1 MKIHGKVWKYGD
13 NIDTD
18 IIYPGKYLV
27 SFDPEEAGKHA
38 MEGIE
43 TDFYKK
49 ISKGD
54 ILLVGKNFGSGSAR
68 EQAPLALKYA
78 GVGAII
84 SEIFPRTFYRNAIN
98 IGLPVI
104 EVCGINDE
112 VNEKDELEI
121 DLEAGLIKNFTK
133 GKEYKFSSPP
143 AFIIEILKIGGAIPF
158 YKNRFLS
165 SSEITR

>member
-1 MKIHGKVWKYGD
+1 MKISGKVWKYGD

-27 SFDPEEAGKHA
+27 SFDPDEAAKHA

-43 TDFYKK
+43 IDFYKK

-68 EQAPLALKYA
+68 EQAAIALKYA
-78 GVGAII
+78 GVGAIL
-84 SEIFPRTFYRNAIN
+84 SEIFPRIFYRNAIN

-104 EVCGINDE
+104 EVCGINNEIDE
-112 VNEKDELEI
+112 KEELEI
-121 DLEAGLIKNFTK
+121 DLEGGIIKNLTK
-133 GKEYKFSSPP
+133 GKQYVFASLP

-158 YKNRFLS
+158 YKNRFFS
-165 SSEITR
+165 S

>member
-1 MKIHGKVWKYGD
+1 MKIHGRVWKYGD

-27 SFDPEEAGKHA
+27 SFDPEEAARHA

-43 TDFYKK
+43 VDFYKK

-68 EQAPLALKYA
+68 EQASLALKYA
-78 GVGAII
+78 GVGAIL
-84 SEIFPRTFYRNAIN
+84 SENFPRTFYRNSIN

-104 EVCGINDE
+104 EVSGIKD
-112 VNEKDELEI
+112 VIDEKDELEI
-121 DLEAGLIKNFTK
+121 DLEGGIIKNITK
-133 GKEYKFSSPP
+133 GEEYRFPSIP
-143 AFIIEILKIGGAIPF
+143 AFIIEILKSGGAVPF
-158 YKNRFLS
+158 YKKRIS
-165 SSEITR
+165 S